1 MNIKDKMMRGSTM
14 ADKRDYYEVLGVD
27 KNADKKTIKKAYRK
41 LAMKYH
47 PDVNKEPD
55 AEEKFKELSEA
66 YGVLSDDEKRQRYDQ
81 FGHAGMEG
89 FSQEDIFNN
98 INFEDIFRGFGFG
111 GSSQGGFGSIFDLF
125 GFGGESRG
133 GPARGR
139 DIGVN
144 IDLTLEEVST
154 GVSKDVDIR
163 HKKTCPKCNGSKA
176 EPGSNTSTCG
186 TCNGSG
192 QVRQVQNTPLG
203 QFASVSPCP
212 NCNGEGQIIET
223 RCTECHGSGLKAT
236 VNKISITIPAGVETG
251 TRLRVA
257 GEGDDGL
264 DGAPAGDLYVTIRV
278 LKHDIFERQGQDLY
292 YDLPISYVQACLG
305 AQVDIP
311 TIDGSTATLKIPAG
325 TQSESTFK
333 LRNEGIK
340 HINWSGKGNLYVTV
354 KVVVPKKL
362 SEKQVEILE
371 EFAEESGEEISHV
384 KQGFF
389 DKVKESLNK

>member
-1 MNIKDKMMRGSTM
+1 M

-27 KNADKKTIKKAYRK
+27 KDADKKTIKKAYRK

-66 YGVLSDDEKRQRYDQ
+66 YGVLSDDDKRQRYDQ
-81 FGHAGMEG
+81 FGHAGMDG

-111 GSSQGGFGSIFDLF
+111 GQSQGGFGSIFDLF
-125 GFGGESRG
+125 GFGGETSRG
-133 GPARGR
+133 QSRGA
-139 DIGVN
+139 DIQRT
-144 IDLTLEEVST
+144 IDMTLEEVST
-154 GVSKDVDIR
+154 GLSKDMDITHR
-163 HKKTCPKCNGSKA
+163 KECPHCHGSKA
-176 EPGSNTSTCG
+176 EPGSDVKTCSN
-186 TCNGSG
+186 CNGSG
-192 QVRQVQNTPLG
+192 QVKQVQNTPLG
-203 QFASVSPCP
+203 QFATVSPCP
-212 NCNGEGQIIET
+212 QCHGEGKKIET
-223 RCTECHGSGLKAT
+223 PCSECHGAGLT
-236 VNKISITIPAGVETG
+236 TTTNKISINIPAGVETG

-264 DGAPAGDLYVTIRV
+264 NGAPSGDLYVTIRV
-278 LKHDIFERQGQDLY
+278 LKHDLFERNGQDLY

-305 AQVDIP
+305 DKVDVP
-311 TIDGSTATLKIPAG
+311 TIDGVAKLTIPPG

-333 LRNEGIK
+333 LRNEGLK
-340 HINWSGKGNLYVTV
+340 HIRWDSKGNLYVTV

-362 SEKQVEILE
+362 SDKQKDILE
-371 EFAEESGEEISHV
+371 EFAKESGEEISQV

-389 DKVKESLNK
+389 DKVKESLNKQ